1 MIRSFSQYLS
11 LAFFW
16 WNLYLPEMRQHAHY
30 VAVNL
35 SLLRDAEQQALKN
48 PQALEMHEWIQRST
62 GIEVIRDPETFPSL
76 KDKPLAEFFTQELE
90 RQLSIELGEKIDVYF
105 EFKPKPRLWLYIP
118 SLKDVWVREP
128 LLFFAQY
135 NPFIIIAW
143 IIGVPL
149 MAIVAI
155 VILVRQLNRP
165 LKRLQLAA
173 LRVAK
178 GQHATMLETKR
189 GPSEIRAV
197 NAAFNQMTYDIQQAT
212 KDRTA
217 HLIDWTGQDWTPD
230 CGRKAAHPNSRFTVS
245 AGQCPSI
252 DAEWENP
259 SGVPISAFI
268 FGGRRGD
275 TMPLVVEAVDWQDG
289 VYKAATM
296 GSETTAAA
304 VGQQGVVRRDPFAML
319 PFCGYHVGDYFAHW
333 LALGEKLQASGAKL
347 PQIFNVNW
355 FRTDAN
361 GKFIWPG
368 FGQNMRVLQW
378 IVERCEGRG
387 QGEDTPIGIVPRYE
401 DLSWD
406 GSEFSAEQ
414 YAQVT
419 SQDKTAW
426 QRELASH
433 DELFAKIA
441 DKLPAS
447 LKARRQELGDKIGA

>member
-1 MIRSFSQYLS
+1 MDKFWTMLKPKSAVWRTTLVISIVLVVSQYLS

-212 KDRTA
+212 KDRTVMLA
-217 HLIDWTGQDWTPD
+217 GISHDLRTPLTRLRLTAEIMADKDLAEGMILDIQDMDEILEQFISFMRDGSDEALELIDMNQILTEV
-230 CGRKAAHPNSRFTVS
+230 AAQFSAQTV
-245 AGQCPSI
+245 I
-252 DAEWENP
+252 
-259 SGVPISAFI
+259 
-268 FGGRRGD
+268 
-275 TMPLVVEAVDWQDG
+275 
-289 VYKAATM
+289 
-296 GSETTAAA
+296 
-304 VGQQGVVRRDPFAML
+304 
-319 PFCGYHVGDYFAHW
+319 
-333 LALGEKLQASGAKL
+333 
-347 PQIFNVNW
+347 
-355 FRTDAN
+355 
-361 GKFIWPG
+361 
-368 FGQNMRVLQW
+368 
-378 IVERCEGRG
+378 
-387 QGEDTPIGIVPRYE
+387 
-401 DLSWD
+401 
-406 GSEFSAEQ
+406 EFSPEPLPDILIKRLAIKRMVGNLVNNALRYGKAPIVLSAIQARQQLVLTVRDHGVGIEESQ
-414 YAQVT
+414 IPELLQPFVRGEAARTTQGTGLGLAIVSRIVKIHKGTLDIRNRPEGGLEVSVSLQLPKT
-419 SQDKTAW
+419 S
-426 QRELASH
+426 
-433 DELFAKIA
+433 
-441 DKLPAS
+441 
-447 LKARRQELGDKIGA
+447 

>member
-1 MIRSFSQYLS
+1 MDKFWTMLKPKSAVWRTTLVISIVLVVSQYLS

-212 KDRTA
+212 KDRTVMLA
-217 HLIDWTGQDWTPD
+217 GISHDLRTPLTRLRLTAEIMADKDLAEGMILDIQDMDEILEQFISFMRDGSDEALELIDMNQILTEV
-230 CGRKAAHPNSRFTVS
+230 AAQFSAQTV
-245 AGQCPSI
+245 I
-252 DAEWENP
+252 
-259 SGVPISAFI
+259 
-268 FGGRRGD
+268 
-275 TMPLVVEAVDWQDG
+275 
-289 VYKAATM
+289 
-296 GSETTAAA
+296 
-304 VGQQGVVRRDPFAML
+304 
-319 PFCGYHVGDYFAHW
+319 
-333 LALGEKLQASGAKL
+333 
-347 PQIFNVNW
+347 
-355 FRTDAN
+355 
-361 GKFIWPG
+361 
-368 FGQNMRVLQW
+368 
-378 IVERCEGRG
+378 
-387 QGEDTPIGIVPRYE
+387 
-401 DLSWD
+401 
-406 GSEFSAEQ
+406 EFSPEPLPDILIKRLAIKRMVGNLVNNALRYGKAPIVLSAIQARQQLVLTVRDHGVGIEE
-414 YAQVT
+414 
-419 SQDKTAW
+419 SQIP
-426 QRELASH
+426 ELLQPFVRGEAARTTQGTGLGLAIVSRIV
-433 DELFAKIA
+433 KIHKGTL
-441 DKLPAS
+441 DIRNHPDGGLEVLVSLPLPKMS
-447 LKARRQELGDKIGA
+447 

>member
-1 MIRSFSQYLS
+1 MDKFWTMLKPKSAVWRTTLVISIVLVVSQYLS

-212 KDRTA
+212 KDRTVMLA
-217 HLIDWTGQDWTPD
+217 GISHDLRTPLTRLRLTAEIMADKDLAEGVILDIQDMDEILEQFISFMRDGSDEALELIDMNQILTEV
-230 CGRKAAHPNSRFTVS
+230 AAQFSAQTV
-245 AGQCPSI
+245 I
-252 DAEWENP
+252 
-259 SGVPISAFI
+259 
-268 FGGRRGD
+268 
-275 TMPLVVEAVDWQDG
+275 
-289 VYKAATM
+289 
-296 GSETTAAA
+296 
-304 VGQQGVVRRDPFAML
+304 
-319 PFCGYHVGDYFAHW
+319 
-333 LALGEKLQASGAKL
+333 
-347 PQIFNVNW
+347 
-355 FRTDAN
+355 
-361 GKFIWPG
+361 
-368 FGQNMRVLQW
+368 
-378 IVERCEGRG
+378 
-387 QGEDTPIGIVPRYE
+387 
-401 DLSWD
+401 
-406 GSEFSAEQ
+406 EFSPEPLPDILIKRLAIKRMVGNLVNNALRYGKAPIVLSAIQARQQLVLTVRDHGVGIEESQ
-414 YAQVT
+414 IPELLQPFVRGEAARTTQGTGLGLAIVSRIVKIHKGTLDIRNHPDGGLEVLVSLPLPKT
-419 SQDKTAW
+419 S
-426 QRELASH
+426 
-433 DELFAKIA
+433 
-441 DKLPAS
+441 
-447 LKARRQELGDKIGA
+447 

>member
-1 MIRSFSQYLS
+1 MDKFWTMLKPKSAVWRTTLVISIVLVVSQYLS

-212 KDRTA
+212 KDRTVMLA
-217 HLIDWTGQDWTPD
+217 GISHDLRTPLTRLRLTAEIMADKDLAEGMILDIQDMDEILEQFISFMRDGSDEALELIDMNQILTEV
-230 CGRKAAHPNSRFTVS
+230 AAQFSAQTV
-245 AGQCPSI
+245 I
-252 DAEWENP
+252 
-259 SGVPISAFI
+259 
-268 FGGRRGD
+268 
-275 TMPLVVEAVDWQDG
+275 
-289 VYKAATM
+289 
-296 GSETTAAA
+296 
-304 VGQQGVVRRDPFAML
+304 
-319 PFCGYHVGDYFAHW
+319 
-333 LALGEKLQASGAKL
+333 
-347 PQIFNVNW
+347 
-355 FRTDAN
+355 
-361 GKFIWPG
+361 
-368 FGQNMRVLQW
+368 
-378 IVERCEGRG
+378 
-387 QGEDTPIGIVPRYE
+387 
-401 DLSWD
+401 
-406 GSEFSAEQ
+406 EFSPEPLPDILIKRLAIKRMVGNLVNNALRYGKAPIVLSAIQARQQLVLTVRDHGVGIEESQ
-414 YAQVT
+414 IPELLQPFVRGEAARTTQGTGLGLAIVSRIVKIHKGTLDIRNHPDGGLEVLVSLPLPRT
-419 SQDKTAW
+419 S
-426 QRELASH
+426 
-433 DELFAKIA
+433 
-441 DKLPAS
+441 
-447 LKARRQELGDKIGA
+447 

>member
-1 MIRSFSQYLS
+1 MDKFWTMLKPKSAVWRTTLVISIVLVVSQYLS

-48 PQALEMHEWIQRST
+48 PQALEMHEWVQRST

-90 RQLSIELGEKIDVYF
+90 HQLRVELGEDVDVYF
-105 EFKPKPRLWLYIP
+105 EFKPKPRLWIYIP

-212 KDRTA
+212 KDRTLMLA
-217 HLIDWTGQDWTPD
+217 GISHDLRTPLTRLRLTAEIMADKDLAEGMILDIQDMD
-230 CGRKAAHPNSRFTVS
+230 EILEQF
-245 AGQCPSI
+245 
-252 DAEWENP
+252 
-259 SGVPISAFI
+259 ISF
-268 FGGRRGD
+268 
-275 TMPLVVEAVDWQDG
+275 
-289 VYKAATM
+289 
-296 GSETTAAA
+296 
-304 VGQQGVVRRDPFAML
+304 
-319 PFCGYHVGDYFAHW
+319 
-333 LALGEKLQASGAKL
+333 
-347 PQIFNVNW
+347 
-355 FRTDAN
+355 
-361 GKFIWPG
+361 
-368 FGQNMRVLQW
+368 MR
-378 IVERCEGRG
+378 
-387 QGEDTPIGIVPRYE
+387 
-401 DLSWD
+401 D
-406 GSEFSAEQ
+406 GSEETLELIDMNQILTEVAAQFSAQTTIEFNPEPLPDILIKRLAIKRMVGNLVNNALRYGKAPIVLSAIQ
-414 YAQVT
+414 ARQQLVMTVRDHGEGIEESQIPDLLQPFVRGEAARTTQGTGLGLAIVSRIVKIHKGTLDIRNHPEGGLEVSVSLPLPRT
-419 SQDKTAW
+419 S
-426 QRELASH
+426 
-433 DELFAKIA
+433 
-441 DKLPAS
+441 
-447 LKARRQELGDKIGA
+447 

>member
-1 MIRSFSQYLS
+1 MDKFWTMLKPKSAVWRTTLVISIVLVVSQYLS

-212 KDRTA
+212 KDRTVMLA
-217 HLIDWTGQDWTPD
+217 GISHDLRTPLTRLRLTAEIMADKDLAEGMILDIQDMDEILEQFISFMRDGSDEALELIDMNQILTEV
-230 CGRKAAHPNSRFTVS
+230 AAQFSAQTV
-245 AGQCPSI
+245 I
-252 DAEWENP
+252 
-259 SGVPISAFI
+259 
-268 FGGRRGD
+268 
-275 TMPLVVEAVDWQDG
+275 
-289 VYKAATM
+289 
-296 GSETTAAA
+296 
-304 VGQQGVVRRDPFAML
+304 
-319 PFCGYHVGDYFAHW
+319 
-333 LALGEKLQASGAKL
+333 
-347 PQIFNVNW
+347 
-355 FRTDAN
+355 
-361 GKFIWPG
+361 
-368 FGQNMRVLQW
+368 
-378 IVERCEGRG
+378 
-387 QGEDTPIGIVPRYE
+387 
-401 DLSWD
+401 
-406 GSEFSAEQ
+406 EFSPEPLPDILIKRLAIKRMVGNLVNNALRYGKAPIVLSAIQARQQLVLTVRDHGVGIEESQ
-414 YAQVT
+414 IPELLQPFVRGEAARTTQGTGLGLAIVSRIVKIHKGTLDIRNHPEGGLEVSVSLQLPKT
-419 SQDKTAW
+419 S
-426 QRELASH
+426 
-433 DELFAKIA
+433 
-441 DKLPAS
+441 
-447 LKARRQELGDKIGA
+447 

>member
-1 MIRSFSQYLS
+1 MDKFWTMLKPKSAVWRTTLVISIVLVVSQYLS

-212 KDRTA
+212 KDRTVMLA
-217 HLIDWTGQDWTPD
+217 GISHDLRTPLTRLRLTAEIMADKDLAEGMILDIQDMDEILEQFISFMRDGSDEALELIDMNQILTEV
-230 CGRKAAHPNSRFTVS
+230 AAQFSAQTV
-245 AGQCPSI
+245 I
-252 DAEWENP
+252 
-259 SGVPISAFI
+259 
-268 FGGRRGD
+268 
-275 TMPLVVEAVDWQDG
+275 
-289 VYKAATM
+289 
-296 GSETTAAA
+296 
-304 VGQQGVVRRDPFAML
+304 
-319 PFCGYHVGDYFAHW
+319 
-333 LALGEKLQASGAKL
+333 
-347 PQIFNVNW
+347 
-355 FRTDAN
+355 
-361 GKFIWPG
+361 
-368 FGQNMRVLQW
+368 
-378 IVERCEGRG
+378 
-387 QGEDTPIGIVPRYE
+387 
-401 DLSWD
+401 
-406 GSEFSAEQ
+406 EFSPEPLPDILIKRLAIKRMVGNLVNNALRYGKAPIVLSAIQARQQLVLTVRDHGVGIEESQ
-414 YAQVT
+414 IPELLQPFVRGEAARTTQGTGLGLAIVSRIVKIHKGTLDIRNHPDGGLEVLVSLPLPKT
-419 SQDKTAW
+419 S
-426 QRELASH
+426 
-433 DELFAKIA
+433 
-441 DKLPAS
+441 
-447 LKARRQELGDKIGA
+447 

>member
-1 MIRSFSQYLS
+1 MDKFWTMLKPKSAVWRTTLVISIVLVVSQYLS

-212 KDRTA
+212 KDRTVMLA
-217 HLIDWTGQDWTPD
+217 GISHDLRTPLTRLRLTAEIMADKDLAEGMILDIQDMDEILEQFISFMRDGSDEALELIDMNQILTEV
-230 CGRKAAHPNSRFTVS
+230 AAQFSAQTV
-245 AGQCPSI
+245 I
-252 DAEWENP
+252 
-259 SGVPISAFI
+259 
-268 FGGRRGD
+268 
-275 TMPLVVEAVDWQDG
+275 
-289 VYKAATM
+289 
-296 GSETTAAA
+296 
-304 VGQQGVVRRDPFAML
+304 
-319 PFCGYHVGDYFAHW
+319 
-333 LALGEKLQASGAKL
+333 
-347 PQIFNVNW
+347 
-355 FRTDAN
+355 
-361 GKFIWPG
+361 
-368 FGQNMRVLQW
+368 
-378 IVERCEGRG
+378 
-387 QGEDTPIGIVPRYE
+387 
-401 DLSWD
+401 
-406 GSEFSAEQ
+406 EFSPEPLPDILIKRLAIKRMVGNLVNNALRYGKAPIVLSAIQARQQLVLTVRDHGEGIEESQ
-414 YAQVT
+414 IPDLLQPFVRGEAARTTQGTGLGLAIVSRIVKIHKGTLDIRNHPDGGLEVLVSLPLPKT
-419 SQDKTAW
+419 S
-426 QRELASH
+426 
-433 DELFAKIA
+433 
-441 DKLPAS
+441 
-447 LKARRQELGDKIGA
+447 

>member
-1 MIRSFSQYLS
+1 MDKFWTMLKPKSAVWRTTLVISIVLVVSQYLS

-212 KDRTA
+212 KDRTVMLA
-217 HLIDWTGQDWTPD
+217 GISHDLRTPLTRLRLTAEIMADKDLAEGMILDIQDMDEILEQFISFMRDGSDEALELIDMNQILTEV
-230 CGRKAAHPNSRFTVS
+230 AAQFSAQTV
-245 AGQCPSI
+245 I
-252 DAEWENP
+252 
-259 SGVPISAFI
+259 
-268 FGGRRGD
+268 
-275 TMPLVVEAVDWQDG
+275 
-289 VYKAATM
+289 
-296 GSETTAAA
+296 
-304 VGQQGVVRRDPFAML
+304 
-319 PFCGYHVGDYFAHW
+319 
-333 LALGEKLQASGAKL
+333 
-347 PQIFNVNW
+347 
-355 FRTDAN
+355 
-361 GKFIWPG
+361 
-368 FGQNMRVLQW
+368 
-378 IVERCEGRG
+378 
-387 QGEDTPIGIVPRYE
+387 
-401 DLSWD
+401 
-406 GSEFSAEQ
+406 EFSPEPLPDILIKRLAIKRMVGNLVNNALRYGKAPIVLSAIQARQQLVLTVRDHGEGIEE
-414 YAQVT
+414 
-419 SQDKTAW
+419 SQIPDLLQPFVRGEAARTT
-426 QRELASH
+426 QGTGLGLAIVSRIV
-433 DELFAKIA
+433 KIHKGTL
-441 DKLPAS
+441 DIRNHPDGGLEVLVSLPLPKMS
-447 LKARRQELGDKIGA
+447 